1 MRNLMKHL
9 KRSVTAIG
17 IVGLAAT
24 TLWGAGEPGITFI
37 GRGEIPGNIADK
49 SGLTGSI
56 CQLGNATNCVPKST
70 LGGLGSAITYTGF
83 DNVFLAAPDR
93 GPFDGRTD
101 TPYLDRF
108 HFLRMTL
115 NTSTNPNTG
124 VLNISWNLLDTRLL
138 RSEGNK
144 NLLGASSASSSV
156 SPLGNLRF
164 DPEGVVVTSTGTFI
178 ISDEYGP
185 YVYEFNRQGH
195 LVRRI
200 SVPAKFLINNP
211 SGEVNNNGDSLELY
225 KYPFFSGVGAQGN
238 NSGRQANRG
247 MEGLAITPDGRYLVG
262 IMQNALIQ
270 DNGLSYTDPQTLG
283 ASPSR
288 VGLNNRIFKYDL
300 VTGQSWEYVY
310 VMDSISQG
318 KGVNEILAINDHE
331 FLVVER
337 DNRSLV
343 SPGASPFSPPTSG
356 LKRIYKIDLNTPGLT
371 EVSSY
376 ESLPASFVPVT
387 KVLFIDLLNPA
398 YEVNINTI
406 PHTTIKSVIAEKI
419 EGLAWGPDL
428 SNGNHVLYVM
438 SDNDLSISFPTQ
450 IYAFEVDPSANGA
463 NIKFVRQ
470 NTPGPL
476 FPPGQVK
483 QLLSGK

>member
-1 MRNLMKHL
+1 MNRVATVFGAVCL
-9 KRSVTAIG
+9 TAT
-17 IVGLAAT
+17 A
-24 TLWGAGEPGITFI
+24 LWGAGEPGITFI
-37 GRGEIPGNIADK
+37 GRGEIPGSQADK

-56 CQLGNATNCVPKST
+56 CQKGNPGNCIPNTT
-70 LGGLGSAITYTGF
+70 LGGLGSGMTYTGF

-101 TPYLDRF
+101 IPYLDRV
-108 HFLRMTL
+108 HFLHLTID
-115 NTSTNPNTG
+115 TTKNPNTG
-124 VLNISWNLLDTRLL
+124 VFNIGWKLLDTRLL
-138 RSEGNK
+138 WSEGHK
-144 NLLGASSASSSV
+144 NFVGDSSAFNTVNS
-156 SPLGNLRF
+156 LNTLRF
-164 DPEGVVVTSTGTFI
+164 DPEGVVLTPNGTFI

-185 YVYEFNRQGH
+185 YIYEFNRQGH
-195 LVRRI
+195 LVQRI
-200 SVPAKFLINNP
+200 PVPAKFLINNP
-211 SGEVNNNGDSLELY
+211 TGDVNNNGDSLELY
-225 KYPFFSGVGAQGN
+225 KHPFLSGVNTYGN

-270 DNGLSYTDPQTLG
+270 DNGLSYASPQTLNTTPG
-283 ASPSR
+283 R
-288 VGLNNRIFKYDL
+288 VSLNNRIFKYDL
-300 VTGQSWEYVY
+300 QTGQSTEYVY

-331 FLVVER
+331 FLVLER

-343 SPGASPFSPPTSG
+343 SPGASAFSPASSG
-356 LKRIYKIDLNTPGLT
+356 LKRIYKIDLNKPGLT
-371 EVSSY
+371 DVSGFD
-376 ESLPASFVPVT
+376 SLPASFVAVT

-398 YEVNINTI
+398 YEVNINVT

-428 SNGNHVLYVM
+428 PNGHHVLYVI
-438 SDNDLSISFPTQ
+438 SDNDLNTGFPTQ
-450 IYAFEVDPSANGA
+450 IYAFEVDPSASGA
-463 NIKFVRQ
+463 NINFVRQ

-483 QLLSGK
+483 QILSGKKE

>member
-1 MRNLMKHL
+1 MK
-9 KRSVTAIG
+9 RRAI
-17 IVGLAAT
+17 VAVMVSLAAT
-24 TLWGAGEPGITFI
+24 TLRGASEPGITFI
-37 GRGEIPGNIADK
+37 GRGEIPGNLADK

-56 CQLGNATNCVPKST
+56 CQTGNVSNCIPNTT
-70 LGGLGSAITYTGF
+70 LGGLGSGVTYTGF

-101 TPYLDRF
+101 IPYLDRF
-108 HFLRMTL
+108 HFLHVKLDT
-115 NTSTNPNTG
+115 TKNPNTG
-124 VLNISWNLLDTRLL
+124 VLNITSTLLDTRLL
-138 RSEGNK
+138 RIQGNK
-144 NLLGASSASSSV
+144 NLLGSSSAFDTLNPAAS
-156 SPLGNLRF
+156 LRF
-164 DPEGVVVTSTGTFI
+164 DPEGVVVTPTGTFI

-185 YVYEFNRQGH
+185 YVYEFNKQGQ

-200 SVPAKFLINNP
+200 PVPAKFLISNP
-211 SGEVNNNGDSLELY
+211 TGDVNENGDSLELY
-225 KYPFFSGVGAQGN
+225 KFPFDVNGKTYGN

-270 DNGLSYTDPQTLG
+270 DNGLEYDDPQEFDETPG
-283 ASPSR
+283 R
-288 VGLNNRIFKYDL
+288 VSLNNRIFKYDL
-300 VTGQSWEYVY
+300 LTGMYWEYVY

-343 SPGASPFSPPTSG
+343 SPGASAFSPATSG

-371 EVSSY
+371 DVSGY
-376 ESLPASFVPVT
+376 DPLPVT
-387 KVLFIDLLNPA
+387 FTPVSKALFINLLNDA
-398 YEVNINTI
+398 YEVNATT
-406 PHTTIKSVIAEKI
+406 HQTIKQVIAEKI

-428 SNGNHVLYVM
+428 PNGHHVLYVY
-438 SDNDLSISFPTQ
+438 SDNDLNTGFPTQ
-450 IYAFEVDPSANGA
+450 IYAFEVDPSAAGA
-463 NIKFVRQ
+463 NITLQRQ
-470 NTPGPL
+470 NTPEPM

-483 QLLSGK
+483 QILSGKKD